1 MGKMKSLSVT
11 HWNRHD
17 MCQVTRENQ
26 AIFHIIIVGGVFLEK
41 KVIKEGLSYFY
52 TNDADRLILLL
63 NDLINYRRIGLFWD
77 FDMSVSLDLCTLYSM
92 ETFTKM
98 KLMIQLSYTFLVIW
112 NPFLAKLISHQMD

>member
-1 MGKMKSLSVT
+1 
-11 HWNRHD
+11 

-63 NDLINYRRIGLFWD
+63 NDLINYHRIGLFWD
-77 FDMSVSLDLCTLYSM
+77 FDMSVSVYTVQHGNIHENEIDDSTVLYFFWLFETL
-92 ETFTKM
+92 F
-98 KLMIQLSYTFLVIW
+98 
-112 NPFLAKLISHQMD
+112 

>member
-1 MGKMKSLSVT
+1 
-11 HWNRHD
+11 

-63 NDLINYRRIGLFWD
+63 NDLINYRDRTILTCRY
-77 FDMSVSLDLCTLYSM
+77 MSGYRGAVFVSLCH
-92 ETFTKM
+92 F
-98 KLMIQLSYTFLVIW
+98 
-112 NPFLAKLISHQMD
+112 

>member
-1 MGKMKSLSVT
+1 
-11 HWNRHD
+11 

-63 NDLINYRRIGLFWD
+63 NDLINYRDRTILTCLSQLICVQHGNMHEDEIDDSTVVYLYFWLFE
-77 FDMSVSLDLCTLYSM
+77 TL
-92 ETFTKM
+92 
-98 KLMIQLSYTFLVIW
+98 
-112 NPFLAKLISHQMD
+112 LAKFISDQMD

>member
-1 MGKMKSLSVT
+1 
-11 HWNRHD
+11 

-26 AIFHIIIVGGVFLEK
+26 ARFHVTIIVGGVFLEK

-77 FDMSVSLDLCTLYSM
+77 FDMSVSLDLCTAW
-92 ETFTKM
+92 KH
-98 KLMIQLSYTFLVIW
+98 
-112 NPFLAKLISHQMD
+112 ARR